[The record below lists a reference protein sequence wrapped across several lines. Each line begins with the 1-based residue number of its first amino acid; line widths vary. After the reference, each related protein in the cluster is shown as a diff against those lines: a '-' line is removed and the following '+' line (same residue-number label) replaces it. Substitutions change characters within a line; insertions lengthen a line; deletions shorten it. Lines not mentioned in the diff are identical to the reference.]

1 MVIPQ
6 FRNSAALLHMA
17 KPESIVFDAWMVPGK
32 SGDYTHVSL
41 RGGTFRAHAHS
52 ARDERA
58 AFTKAYL
65 RVLETGAYTPAM
77 SEVVDLNAFP
87 VLVDLDL
94 AFFLGPD
101 AAYGG
106 AHEPELEPELEPE
119 PEHAVTESF
128 LREAV
133 EAYRDAI
140 ASMCEPASAART
152 RASEAIV
159 MQRASP
165 YASKTT
171 DGVVWKDGVH
181 VFFPDVRM
189 SPSEQAVVHARV
201 LAAQRLQAALVALMG
216 ITEGTAL
223 STAGQVK
230 WTKRDV
236 RDGIVDATAYTK
248 PNASWQM
255 YGSSKPEVAAPYLAT
270 FVMRGE
276 AWERVKNPRDWSHWV
291 ARTRV
296 FGFHT
301 KNEYSLSPTLTAE
314 AIAEADAEDVRI
326 FNTVAARKNS
336 AITDGTPGG
345 PPGDQC
351 FEPADKR
358 DRAVIRLCLSKL
370 ATWRAE
376 KYSTWR
382 DVGCALAWASRG
394 SDNTD
399 CASNTAQDTMWN
411 DWLEFSR
418 RCDSKFSVRN
428 CQDEWRKRNAYLGG
442 GGTAVRTGSLVK
454 WAKEDIATGGGDAA
468 EWWMSVLAEWPT
480 THSKH
485 SKHSRQPCTSIGPG
499 PGRAGMPLTE
509 AGPASS
515 TFTLTEVYRL
525 DRVWAALPESGA
537 ADDIVQTVRPVP
549 ETEVPA
555 ALAGTPLGKR
565 SVKYYVSTSLGRSR
579 GRAFAAVPG
588 AYQRLAP
595 EVVSRLG
602 EDLYVRVSAA
612 TAGAAIIARAGANAS
627 PKPVVTPRI
636 REYEAG
642 PSIVVRAVA
651 RELRVPCLG
660 FASRAIAETL
670 SGMPPPLESAWLVA
684 AADEVSKVAA
694 AEFPGL
700 SAPDDAKAGKIAEA
714 RAVQIAALSARVA
727 SEEFRAADAAVACLQ
742 DHGFDVGAVLAG
754 GVSLLV
760 RAPVKD
766 ASSVATSCAAEVA
779 LRTGMTLRF
788 AVKELQPMPSGDDG
802 GDVELWTPE
811 HAPRDARDDT
821 DAGEIVLDELRWCMR
836 RCGETFLVLDRNRVW
851 TSYSRAEA
859 VTAVADLVPHVRMR
873 FPQMDPRLRESYH
886 RNARGARAI
895 ADRALAG
902 LPNELGLPARM
913 SRSTQ
918 GRLFYRRGYWEF
930 ASQQFCAL
938 EGAEAMTQV
947 RIPFDFPE
955 RPSAAAAEE
964 FDRRVMRTVFPVE
977 AERTAF
983 LQGVVRSMAGCVGD
997 KVFFMFVGTRNTG
1010 KSALCSLLM
1019 NTFPGYV
1026 GTFNASSLV
1035 KRSVKPGSSGSGGA
1049 PVDEDRAL
1057 AFINQFEV
1065 TRLMFTNEIRC
1076 DKNSQLDGELIKMIS
1091 SGRDKIRTRKLF
1103 RESIEI
1109 RPQATMF
1116 ISANNPPDV
1125 DPSDATQFQVKFTG
1139 RTKFVPCVTDALR
1152 AQMAAG
1158 DRTNYVQGDDS
1169 IDDYLASPEAVAAMT
1184 WRLLDEWMDSKPQY
1198 PACVL
1203 DPLEDRVEPEDVLM
1217 EMVVRG
1223 SAADFIPSAHL
1234 QTAMCARGEDLG
1246 SEKLG
1251 SILKVKLN
1259 AVNSKRRVNGQQMRG
1274 FLGVR
1279 WHESVDVSGFA
1290 IGE

>member
-1 MVIPQ
+1 MG
-6 FRNSAALLHMA
+6 RR
-17 KPESIVFDAWMVPGK
+17 PESTVFDTWLVPDK

-41 RGGTFRAHAHS
+41 RGGKFRAHAHAS
-52 ARDERA
+52 RRDERA
-58 AFTKAYL
+58 AFTEAYL

-94 AFFLGPD
+94 AFLSLSASGKAEPPSSDVSVLDTSRTD
-101 AAYGG
+101 AVSI
-106 AHEPELEPELEPE
+106 
-119 PEHAVTESF
+119 PEHAMTAAF
-128 LREAV
+128 LCEV
-133 EAYRDAI
+133 VGAYRDAI
-140 ASMCEPASAART
+140 ASMCEPASAARA

-159 MQRASP
+159 MQRPAP
-165 YASKTT
+165 YASKTHG
-171 DGVVWKDGVH
+171 GVVWKDGVH
-181 VFFPDVRM
+181 VLFPDVRM
-189 SPSEQAVVHARV
+189 SKSEQTVVHLRV
-201 LAAQRLQAALVALMG
+201 LAAGRLQAAL
-216 ITEGTAL
+216 TAL
-223 STAGQVK
+223 VKDASPCVK
-230 WTKRDV
+230 WTEHEAKNVLDE
-236 RDGIVDATAYTK
+236 TAYTK
-248 PNASWQM
+248 KSASWQM
-255 YGSSKPEVAAPYLAT
+255 YGSSKPAADAEPYLAV
-270 FVMRGE
+270 FLMRGE
-276 AWERVKNPRDWSHWV
+276 SWERVDNPRDWRHWV

-301 KNEYSLSPTLTAE
+301 KEEYSLGPTLTEEARAE
-314 AIAEADAEDVRI
+314 SDAEADAE
-326 FNTVAARKNS
+326 AARISNAAAAYKNS
-336 AITDGTPGG
+336 ATTDGTLGG
-345 PPGDQC
+345 LPGDQC

-376 KYSTWR
+376 KYSSWR
-382 DVGCALAWASRG
+382 DVGCALAWASG
-394 SDNTD
+394 GFDNTD
-399 CASNTAQDTMWN
+399 NAGNAQDTMWD

-418 RCDSKFSVRN
+418 RSESKFSVRE
-428 CQDEWRKRNAYLGG
+428 CEDEWRKRNAHLGG
-442 GGTAVRTGSLVK
+442 GGAAVRTGSLVK
-454 WAKEDIATGGGDAA
+454 WAKEDIASGGGDAV
-468 EWWMSVLAEWPT
+468 EWWMSVLADWPT
-480 THSKH
+480 TNFKQRCASV
-485 SKHSRQPCTSIGPG
+485 SQGT
-499 PGRAGMPLTE
+499 PGRAGLPLTE

-537 ADDIVQTVRPVP
+537 ADDIVQTVTPVI

-565 SVKYYVSTSLGRSR
+565 SVTYHVSTSLGRSR

-602 EDLYVRVSAA
+602 EGLYVRVAA
-612 TAGAAIIARAGANAS
+612 STAGAAIIARAGANAS

-642 PSIVVRAVA
+642 PSVVVRAVA

-670 SGMPPPLESAWLVA
+670 SGTPPPLESAWLVA
-684 AADEVSKVAA
+684 AADEVSRVAA

-700 SAPDDAKAGKIAEA
+700 SAPEDAKAGKVAEA

-727 SEEFRAADAAVACLQ
+727 TEEFRAADAVVACLQ
-742 DHGFDVGAVLAG
+742 DRGLDVGAILAG

-760 RAPVKD
+760 RAPVRD

-779 LRTGMTLRF
+779 LRTGIALRF
-788 AVKELQPMPSGDDG
+788 VVKELRSMPSGDSGD
-802 GDVELWTPE
+802 DVELWTPE
-811 HAPRDARDDT
+811 HAPREARDDT

-851 TSYSRAEA
+851 TSYSRTEA
-859 VTAVADLVPHVRMR
+859 VTAVADMVPHVRMR

-1035 KRSVKPGSSGSGGA
+1035 KRSVKPGGGGGA

-1065 TRLMFTNEIRC
+1065 TRLMFTNEIRS
-1076 DKNSQLDGELIKMIS
+1076 DGNSQLDGELIKMIS

-1116 ISANNPPDV
+1116 ISANNPPEV
-1125 DPSDATQFQVKFTG
+1125 HPPDATQFQVKFMG
-1139 RTKFVPCVTDALR
+1139 RTKFVPCVTDELR
-1152 AQMAAG
+1152 ARMAAG
-1158 DRTNYVQGDDS
+1158 DSTNYVQGDDS

-1184 WRLLDEWMDSKPQY
+1184 WRLLDTWENSKPLY

-1203 DPLEDRVEPEDVLM
+1203 DPPEDRVEPEDVLM

-1223 SAADFIPSAHL
+1223 TATDFIPSAHL
-1234 QTAMCARGEDLG
+1234 QMAMRSRREDLG

-1251 SILKVKLN
+1251 SILKVRLN
-1259 AVNSKRRVNGQQMRG
+1259 AVNSKRRVDGHQMRG

-1290 IGE
+1290 VGE